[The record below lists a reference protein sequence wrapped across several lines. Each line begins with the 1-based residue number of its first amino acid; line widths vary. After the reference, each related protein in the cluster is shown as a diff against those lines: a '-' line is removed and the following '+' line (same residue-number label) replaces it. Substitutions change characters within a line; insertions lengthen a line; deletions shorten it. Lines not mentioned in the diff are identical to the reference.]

1 MAFGTLTLAGLT
13 QVSSEPATGSE
24 QTTFD
29 AMNLF
34 MRFLTD
40 PFTKPDGSAGAGA
53 EEWALR
59 EWQLSRS
66 VNWPLVIGVPEQ
78 MCNVNLFVP

>member
-40 PFTKPDGSAGAGA
+40 PFTKRDYLVSGNAGMA
-53 EEWALR
+53 
-59 EWQLSRS
+59 
-66 VNWPLVIGVPEQ
+66 
-78 MCNVNLFVP
+78 NLDAKR